1 MTAQDILAMTR
12 NQRWYLLHREEIR
25 LKKAALYYANRDK
38 ILEYH
43 RERRAKIK
51 AASQNS
57 DNIPG
62 DESSSHTDT
71 SGDTIQHIREEPAT
85 LLRTPPGGGVCSL
98 SGLLCPKCGHL
109 LGKDAR
115 LS

>member
-1 MTAQDILAMTR
+1 MTAQDILAMSR

-57 DNIPG
+57 ENIPG
-62 DESSSHTDT
+62 DESSSLTDT

-85 LLRTPPGGGVCSL
+85 LLRATQGGSVCEVA
-98 SGLLCPKCGHL
+98 GILCPACGH
-109 LGKDAR
+109 R
-115 LS
+115 F